1 MIEICKYH
9 GSLIDIDQLY
19 GCWSLIDFDPARQHP
34 WCGLDT
40 GIRYTAKHIQ
50 AAKRHLNFK
59 AKWSTAVLL
68 QNRFWWEER
77 VKDSELELRW
87 KTIGIYWKD
96 HLSWNMLSHWNMFEN
111 HKKGATKEPTNLAS
125 FGDHTHMAVWCPRTR
140 STQFSILFCRFSFSI
155 YFWITTYVTKN
166 TQITLTHCLHHWYGC
181 SLEQGIEQKSPI
193 FTTKNEWISFF
204 RSWFSRPL

>member
-1 MIEICKYH
+1 MIEICQYH

-111 HKKGATKEPTNLAS
+111 HTWGHQTTHQLGKFCWLVLLVWFITPIWLCGVPELDPHSFPFFSAGFPSPSIFGSLPTS
-125 FGDHTHMAVWCPRTR
+125 QKIHR
-140 STQFSILFCRFSFSI
+140 
-155 YFWITTYVTKN
+155 
-166 TQITLTHCLHHWYGC
+166 LH
-181 SLEQGIEQKSPI
+181 
-193 FTTKNEWISFF
+193 
-204 RSWFSRPL
+204 